1 MDIYTHIYL
10 QRDRE
15 GETQR
20 AREREREREG
30 EREKDRQRDRSTL
43 CFFSSQLLAA
53 AVGVNNRAG
62 NLEPLRGISGLKFRI
77 NRAGLCVLGMIVV

>member
-1 MDIYTHIYL
+1 MCIYL

-15 GETQR
+15 GETD
-20 AREREREREG
+20 RETER

-43 CFFSSQLLAA
+43 CFFSAQLLAA
-53 AVGVNNRAG
+53 AVGLNNRAG

-77 NRAGLCVLGMIVV
+77 NRAGLCMLGMIVV